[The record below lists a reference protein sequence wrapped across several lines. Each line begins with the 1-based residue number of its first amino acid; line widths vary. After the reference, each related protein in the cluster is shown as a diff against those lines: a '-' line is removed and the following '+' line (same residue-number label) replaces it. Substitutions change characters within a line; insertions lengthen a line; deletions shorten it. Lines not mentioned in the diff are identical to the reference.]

1 MDPTIDERDRKILEI
16 LQGNS
21 RLSNTE
27 IAKAMG
33 VSEGTIRKRIKRL
46 VDEGIIEKFT
56 TITKKEGQDAII
68 LVRVDTRESGKTI
81 KSLKEKFKEVYE
93 FSGKADLA
101 IRIRCASIDEINVT
115 VDEIRM
121 FSGVRSTETL
131 IRLK

>member
-1 MDPTIDERDRKILEI
+1 MEPTIDERDRKILEI
-16 LQGNS
+16 LQNNS

-27 IAKAMG
+27 IAKVLG

-56 TITKKEGQDAII
+56 TITRKEGQDAII
-68 LVRVDTRESGKTI
+68 LVRVDTRESSRTI

-101 IRIRCASIDEINVT
+101 IRIRCASIDEINLT